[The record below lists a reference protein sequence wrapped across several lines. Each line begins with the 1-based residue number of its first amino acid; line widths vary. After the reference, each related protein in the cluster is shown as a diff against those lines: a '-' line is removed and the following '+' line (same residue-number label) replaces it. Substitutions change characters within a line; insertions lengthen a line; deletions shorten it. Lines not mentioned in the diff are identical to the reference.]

1 MRTFET
7 TLPGVVVF
15 EPRRLS
21 DARGFFVETFQADRY
36 ASWGAGGPF
45 VQDNLSRSSQ
55 GVLRGLHLQNP
66 NPQGRLVSALRGT
79 VMDVAVDVT

>member
-21 DARGFFVETFQADRY
+21 DARGFFV
-36 ASWGAGGPF
+36 
-45 VQDNLSRSSQ
+45 
-55 GVLRGLHLQNP
+55 
-66 NPQGRLVSALRGT
+66 
-79 VMDVAVDVT
+79 